1 MLNAPPPTQK
11 TQLANWRLLRLL
23 DGYRLLLSITLIATY
38 LSELGKPFLGST
50 QVLLFILVITL
61 YLLSSLAF
69 ILSARLQQPAFERQL
84 IPRAS
89 LDIAFI
95 LLLMHSS
102 GGINSGLGM
111 LLIISIAGFGIL
123 MSERLAL
130 LFAAL
135 ASLAILA
142 EQLYSH
148 LSLGQSSTHYP
159 QAGIL
164 GATLFATALLAMLLA
179 RRSRESEA
187 QATQSRIDLKNMAQL
202 NELIIEKME
211 AAILVVDSRQRI
223 RLANRSARELLKL
236 SHLQHKSSLKQ
247 QAPRLHYSL
256 NQWHQAKKQLPCS
269 IKEPNSQA
277 ELQPHFTPLEDQGW
291 LISLQDT
298 SAIQEQVQQLKLAS
312 LGHLTANIAHEIRNP
327 LGAIS
332 HASQLLAESPH
343 ISLEDGRLLEI
354 ILDHGQRI
362 NRLIEDVM
370 QISRL
375 QKFSGHAIDLQQSL
389 HQFASDFCQQQKWP
403 AENLQLHF
411 GNEAQPIYM
420 EFLHLNQILWNLC
433 CNSIKHG
440 QKENIQIS
448 IHCGQTPSTGH
459 PYLDLSDNG
468 SGIPQ
473 QHLDKLF
480 EPFYTSSNTG
490 TGLGLFMARELCR
503 FNNASLRY
511 LPSDHGSCF
520 RIIFN
525 HTLDTPTP

>member
-1 MLNAPPPTQK
+1 MVTSPPSQK
-11 TQLANWRLLRLL
+11 TQLANWRLLVLL
-23 DGYRLLLSITLIATY
+23 DSYRLLLTVALITLN
-38 LSELGKPFLGST
+38 LLGLDQEFLGSANP
-50 QVLLFILVITL
+50 LLFNLTTGFYLV
-61 YLLSSLAF
+61 LSGVWIVLAQLRRPEF
-69 ILSARLQQPAFERQL
+69 EQQL
-84 IPRAS
+84 WPRACS
-89 LDIAFI
+89 DILFI

-102 GGINSGLGM
+102 GGINSGFGM
-111 LLIISIAGFGIL
+111 LLIISIAGFGVL
-123 MSERLAL
+123 MSERLTL

-135 ASLAILA
+135 SSLAILA

-148 LSLGQSSTHYP
+148 LSLGQNSSHYP

-164 GATLFATALLAMLLA
+164 GATLFVTALLAMLLA

-187 QATQSRIDLKNMAQL
+187 QATQSQLDLKNMAQL

-223 RLANRSARELLKL
+223 RLANQSARELLKL
-236 SHLQHKSSLKQ
+236 SHLQHKPLLKQ
-247 QAPRLHYSL
+247 QAPHLHYSL
-256 NQWHQAKKQLPCS
+256 NQWQQANKQLPCS

-277 ELQPHFTPLEDQGW
+277 ELQPHFTPLDDQGW

-298 SAIQEQVQQLKLAS
+298 SAIREQLQQLKLAS

-332 HASQLLAESPH
+332 HASQLLAESPN
-343 ISLEDGRLLEI
+343 ISIEEGRLLEI

-389 HQFASDFCQQQKWP
+389 YQFSADFCQQQKWP
-403 AENLQLHF
+403 TESLQLHF

-440 QKENIQIS
+440 QKKNIQIH
-448 IHCGQTPSTGH
+448 IHCGQTPTTGH

-468 SGIPQ
+468 KGISQ

-503 FNNASLRY
+503 FNDASLRY
-511 LPSDHGSCF
+511 IPSDNGSCF

-525 HTLDTPTP
+525 HNLDTPTP